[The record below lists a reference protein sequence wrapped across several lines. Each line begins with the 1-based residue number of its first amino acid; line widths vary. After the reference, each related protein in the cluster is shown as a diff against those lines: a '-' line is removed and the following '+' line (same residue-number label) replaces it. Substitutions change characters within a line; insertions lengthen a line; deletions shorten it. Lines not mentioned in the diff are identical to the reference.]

1 MLSSKR
7 ELSVPTYQVHTT
19 TDYSMFKSIDGNRNL
34 NLLHINRL
42 KKSMQEH
49 YLFTVIVVNEKY
61 EIIDG
66 QHRFYAIR
74 DLGLPLHYVIMQG
87 YNLSHVQILNANSS
101 NWTQQDYL
109 EAYCNLGYEDYLR
122 LNDFLRKYKL
132 NITIGAS
139 ILLGSSAATHGIKA
153 GNSFE
158 YFKHGTL
165 KVSNQQVKDGGKF
178 MDVLHLFEPYFEGF
192 KSRSFVFSLMR
203 LMQNPDFSITELLQK
218 VKIQPSALQS
228 CVHINQMIS
237 LIEEIYNYKRRD
249 KVNLRF

>member
-1 MLSSKR
+1 MLLSKR

-42 KKSMQEH
+42 KKSMQEQ
-49 YLFTVIVVNEKY
+49 YLFTVIVVNENY

-66 QHRFYAIR
+66 QHRFHAIK
-74 DLGLPLHYVIMQG
+74 DLGLPLHYTIMQG
-87 YNLSHVQILNANSS
+87 YGLRHVQILNANSS
-101 NWTQQDYL
+101 NWTSQDYL
-109 EAYCNLGYEDYLR
+109 EAYCNLGYEDYIR
-122 LNDFLRKYKL
+122 LNDFLNKHKL

-139 ILLGSSAATHGIKA
+139 VMLGSTAGTGGTRA

-158 YFKHGTL
+158 FFKHGTL
-165 KVSNQQVKDGGKF
+165 KITDTQEKGAHKF
-178 MDVLHLFEPYFEGF
+178 MDMLYLFEPYFDGF
-192 KSRSFVFSLMR
+192 KSRAFVFALMK
-203 LMQNPDFSITELLQK
+203 LISNPEFSILELLQK

-228 CVHINQMIS
+228 CVHVNQMVS

-249 KVNLRF
+249 KVNLRY

>member
-1 MLSSKR
+1 MLLSKK

-19 TDYSMFKSIDGNRNL
+19 TDYSMFKSIDGNRKL

-66 QHRFYAIR
+66 QHRFNAIR
-74 DLGLPLHYVIMQG
+74 DLELPLHYTVMNG
-87 YNLSHVQILNANSS
+87 YGLHHVQILNANSA
-101 NWTQQDYL
+101 NWSTKDYL
-109 EAYCNLGYEDYLR
+109 EAYCDLGYQDYITLAE
-122 LNDFLRKYKL
+122 FLRKYKF

-139 ILLGSSAATHGIKA
+139 ILIGNTTGQGGMKA
-153 GNSFE
+153 GAPFE
-158 YFKHGTL
+158 FFKHGTL
-165 KVSNQQVKDGGKF
+165 KVSDQQVRDAEKF
-178 MDVLHLFEPYFEGF
+178 MEMLYLFEPYFSAF
-192 KSRSFVFSLMR
+192 KSRSFVFALMK
-203 LMQNPDFSITELLQK
+203 LSNNPDFSMIELLQK
-218 VKIQPSALQS
+218 VKIQPSALQA
-228 CVHINQMIS
+228 CVQVNQMIS

>member
-1 MLSSKR
+1 MLLSKK

-19 TDYSMFKSIDGNRNL
+19 TDYSMFKTIDGNRNV

-66 QHRFYAIR
+66 QHRFHAIR
-74 DLGLPLHYVIMQG
+74 DLSLPLHYTMIPG
-87 YNLSHVQILNANSS
+87 YSLLQVQILNANSS
-101 NWTQQDYL
+101 NWSSQDYL
-109 EAYCNLGYEDYLR
+109 QAYCDLGYEDYLT
-122 LNDFLRKYKL
+122 LSEFLRKYNL
-132 NITIGAS
+132 NISIGAS
-139 ILLGSSAATHGIKA
+139 ILIGNTTGQGGIKA
-153 GNSFE
+153 GAPFE
-158 YFKHGTL
+158 FFKHGTL
-165 KVSNQQVKDGGKF
+165 KVSDKQVKDAEKF
-178 MDVLHLFEPYFEGF
+178 MDMLYLFEPYFNGF
-192 KSRSFVFSLMR
+192 KTRSFVFALMK
-203 LMQNPDFSITELLQK
+203 LSNNPDFSITELLQK

-228 CVHINQMIS
+228 CVHVNQMIS

>member
-1 MLSSKR
+1 MLLSKK

-49 YLFTVIVVNEKY
+49 YLFTVIVVNERY

-66 QHRFYAIR
+66 QHRFNSIC
-74 DLGLPLHYVIMQG
+74 DLGLPLHYVVMTG
-87 YNLSHVQILNANSS
+87 YNLTHVQILNANSS
-101 NWTQQDYL
+101 NWSTQDYL
-109 EAYCNLGYEDYLR
+109 QAYCDLGYEDYLR
-122 LNDFLRKYKL
+122 LAEFLRKYKL

-139 ILLGSSAATHGIKA
+139 ILIGNTTGQGGMKA
-153 GNSFE
+153 GAPFE
-158 YFKHGTL
+158 FFKHGTY
-165 KVSNQQVKDGGKF
+165 KVSDTQVKDAEKF
-178 MDVLHLFEPYFEGF
+178 MDMLYLFEPYFSSF
-192 KSRSFVFSLMR
+192 KTRSFVFAIMKLSN
-203 LMQNPDFSITELLQK
+203 NPDFSMIELLQK
-218 VKIQPSALQS
+218 VKIQPSALQA
-228 CVHINQMIS
+228 CVQVNQMIS

>member
-49 YLFTVIVVNEKY
+49 YLFTVIVVNENY

-66 QHRFYAIR
+66 QHRFNAVR

-101 NWTQQDYL
+101 NWTTQDYL
-109 EAYCNLGYEDYLR
+109 EAYCNLGYEDYVR
-122 LNDFLRKYKL
+122 LAEFLRKYKL

-139 ILLGSSAATHGIKA
+139 ILLQSSAGIA
-153 GNSFE
+153 GTYPGSAFE

-165 KVSNQQVKDGGKF
+165 KITEKQMKDGAKF
-178 MDVLHLFEPYFEGF
+178 MEMLYLFEPYFDGF
-192 KSRSFVFSLMR
+192 KSRSFVFSLMK
-203 LMQNPDFSITELLQK
+203 LMNNPDFSITELLQK

-228 CVHINQMIS
+228 CVHVNQMTS

>member
-1 MLSSKR
+1 MLLSKK

-19 TDYSMFKSIDGNRNL
+19 TDYSMFKTIDGNRNV

-66 QHRFYAIR
+66 QHRFHAIR
-74 DLGLPLHYVIMQG
+74 DLGLPLHYTMIPG
-87 YNLSHVQILNANSS
+87 YSLLQVQILNANSS
-101 NWTQQDYL
+101 NWSSQDYL
-109 EAYCNLGYEDYLR
+109 QAYCDLGYEDYITLSE
-122 LNDFLRKYKL
+122 FLRKYNL
-132 NITIGAS
+132 NISIGAS
-139 ILLGSSAATHGIKA
+139 ILIGNTTGQGGMKA
-153 GNSFE
+153 GAPFE
-158 YFKHGTL
+158 FFKHGTL
-165 KVSNQQVKDGGKF
+165 KVSDKQVKDAEKF
-178 MDVLHLFEPYFEGF
+178 MDMLYLFEPYFNGF
-192 KSRSFVFSLMR
+192 KTRSFVFALMK
-203 LMQNPDFSITELLQK
+203 LSNNPDFSITELLQK

-228 CVHINQMIS
+228 CVHVNQMIS

>member
-1 MLSSKR
+1 MSLFKK

-66 QHRFYAIR
+66 QHRFHAIR
-74 DLGLPLHYVIMQG
+74 DLGLPLHYVMIPG
-87 YNLSHVQILNANSS
+87 YSLLQVQILNANSS
-101 NWTQQDYL
+101 NWSTQDYL
-109 EAYCNLGYEDYLR
+109 EAYCNLGYTDYIR
-122 LNDFLRKYKL
+122 LNDFLGKYKL
-132 NITIGAS
+132 NISIGAS
-139 ILLGSSAATHGIKA
+139 ILIGNTTGEGGMKA
-153 GNSFE
+153 GAPFE
-158 YFKHGTL
+158 FFKHGTL
-165 KVSNQQVKDGGKF
+165 KVSDKQLKAAEKF
-178 MDVLHLFEPYFEGF
+178 MDMLYLFEPFFKDF
-192 KSRSFVFSLMR
+192 KSRSFVFALMK
-203 LMQNPDFSITELLQK
+203 LMKNPNFEITELLQK
-218 VKIQPSALQS
+218 VKVQPLALQT
-228 CVHINQMIS
+228 CQQVNQMVS

>member
-1 MLSSKR
+1 MLLSKK

-19 TDYSMFKSIDGNRNL
+19 TDYSMFKSIDGNRNV

-66 QHRFYAIR
+66 QHRFHAIR
-74 DLGLPLHYVIMQG
+74 DLGLPLHYTMIPG
-87 YNLSHVQILNANSS
+87 YSLLQVQILNANSS
-101 NWTQQDYL
+101 NWSSQDYL
-109 EAYCNLGYEDYLR
+109 QAYCDLGYEDYITLSE
-122 LNDFLRKYKL
+122 FLRKYNL
-132 NITIGAS
+132 NISIGAS
-139 ILLGSSAATHGIKA
+139 ILIGNTTGQGGMKA
-153 GNSFE
+153 GAPFE
-158 YFKHGTL
+158 FFKHGTL
-165 KVSNQQVKDGGKF
+165 KVSEKQVRDAEKF
-178 MDVLHLFEPYFEGF
+178 MDMLYLFEPYFNGF
-192 KSRSFVFSLMR
+192 KSRSFVFALMK
-203 LMQNPDFSITELLQK
+203 LSNNPDFSITELLQK

-228 CVHINQMIS
+228 CVHVNQMIS